1 MASAPTGSTS
11 STSVSTPAMAT
22 TNLPVN
28 TSLLLLSNMSSMMTV
43 KLDYGNYIVW
53 KHQIEVI
60 LDTYSMID
68 VLDESINAPDRF
80 LRDTSGNFT
89 NEVNPVFIAWKN
101 QEQAMFTFLNSTLS
115 PAILALTVGQKSA
128 RGVWKVLE
136 KRFASVSRSHV
147 MSLRNE
153 LNAIKKG
160 VDSIDGYFQKIKQA
174 RDRLAAVS
182 VFVDDEELL
191 HIILDGLPSEYDSFS
206 SAIRTRSDV
215 LSVEELNVLLNA
227 EERVIKRRSNTVD
240 SASMAMA
247 AKFHHQGFQQGRGGR
262 SNNQRGRGR
271 GYHNS
276 GGSHYNGNYVN
287 HNQLQNFNQG
297 NSGLSSQFQ
306 NFNQA
311 KQSNQNSG
319 LSSRPTCKICSKS
332 GHSALDCYHRMDF
345 TYQGRHPPAKLA
357 SMLLK
362 FKLPMLGS
370 LTQVAQTM

>member
-1 MASAPTGSTS
+1 
-11 STSVSTPAMAT
+11 
-22 TNLPVN
+22 
-28 TSLLLLSNMSSMMTV
+28 
-43 KLDYGNYIVW
+43 
-53 KHQIEVI
+53 
-60 LDTYSMID
+60 
-68 VLDESINAPDRF
+68 
-80 LRDTSGNFT
+80 
-89 NEVNPVFIAWKN
+89 
-101 QEQAMFTFLNSTLS
+101 
-115 PAILALTVGQKSA
+115 
-128 RGVWKVLE
+128 
-136 KRFASVSRSHV
+136 

-247 AKFHHQGFQQGRGGR
+247 AKFHPQSFQQGRGGR
-262 SNNQRGRGR
+262 NNNQRGRSR
-271 GYHNS
+271 GHNHNS
-276 GGSHYNGNYVN
+276 GGSHYNGGSYVN
-287 HNQLQNFNQG
+287 PNQFQNFNSSNFNQG

-311 KQSNQNSG
+311 KQSN
-319 LSSRPTCKICSKS
+319 
-332 GHSALDCYHRMDF
+332 
-345 TYQGRHPPAKLA
+345 
-357 SMLLK
+357 
-362 FKLPMLGS
+362 
-370 LTQVAQTM
+370 